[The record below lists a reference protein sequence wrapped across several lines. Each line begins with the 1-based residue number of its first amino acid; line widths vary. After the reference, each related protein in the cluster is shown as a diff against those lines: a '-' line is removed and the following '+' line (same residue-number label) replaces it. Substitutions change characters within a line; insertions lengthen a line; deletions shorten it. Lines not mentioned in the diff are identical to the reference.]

1 MQSSPERPRDRQLDQ
16 IAEALPQR
24 AATISK
30 LLIARTSL
38 PVSRTEA
45 GVMRALS
52 TQPRRI
58 TDLASQEGISQPGI
72 TLLVNR
78 LQERGWVT
86 REPDPSDRRVV
97 LVKLTELGHEVF
109 GALRAEYRALFHEEM
124 GTLSEQEVQTLA
136 RAIEI
141 LDGMI
146 ARLEQPHVGVQA

>member
-1 MQSSPERPRDRQLDQ
+1 MQSSPARPRSSQLDR

-24 AATISK
+24 ATTISR

-58 TDLASQEGISQPGI
+58 TDLAAQEGISQPGI

-86 REPDPSDRRVV
+86 REPDPGDRRVV
-97 LVKLTELGHEVF
+97 LVRLTELGDEVF
-109 GALRAEYRALFHEEM
+109 GALRAEYRALFHEQM
-124 GTLSEQEVQTLA
+124 GTLSDDEVQTLA

-146 ARLEQPHVGVQA
+146 ERLERPRAGAPA